1 MTTYILKRIL
11 LMLPTL
17 FGITIVAFLII
28 HLAPGDPAAMKARA
42 AESNNLAFSRIC

>member
-17 FGITIVAFLII
+17 FGITVVAFLII
-28 HLAPGDPAAMKARA
+28 HLAPGDPA
-42 AESNNLAFSRIC
+42 